1 MAERGCALNLN
12 WSRKRFKA
20 ELSYSP
26 PAQES
31 LEQKRKIQD
40 DNLKNSCN
48 GTDNDNGTLYTIN
61 LNETG

>member
-1 MAERGCALNLN
+1 MAEHGCALNLN

-26 PAQES
+26 PAQEP
-31 LEQKRKIQD
+31 LEQERKIQD
-40 DNLKNSCN
+40 DNLKKSSN
-48 GTDNDNGTLYTIN
+48 GTDNDKDTLYTLN

>member
-12 WSRKRFKA
+12 WSRKRFKV

-26 PAQES
+26 PAQEP

-40 DNLKNSCN
+40 DNLKNSSN
-48 GTDNDNGTLYTIN
+48 GTDNDKDTLYTLN